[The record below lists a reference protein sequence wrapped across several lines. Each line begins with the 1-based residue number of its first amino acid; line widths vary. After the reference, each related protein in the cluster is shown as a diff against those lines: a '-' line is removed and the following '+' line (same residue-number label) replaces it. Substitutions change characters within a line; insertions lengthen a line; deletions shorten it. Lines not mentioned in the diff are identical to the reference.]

1 MEFNI
6 EFSRYLEEQLKQL
19 LISTTM
25 TIIEQNQNSFSTK
38 EWMSLAEG
46 AKYAGV
52 SYNTF
57 MKFRLLGLKVSEIDG
72 IKRVSRK
79 EIDRFLEDYS
89 F

>member
-1 MEFNI
+1 
-6 EFSRYLEEQLKQL
+6 
-19 LISTTM
+19 
-25 TIIEQNQNSFSTK
+25 
-38 EWMSLAEG
+38 MSLIYGKGWLTLKEA

-57 MKFRLLGLKVSEIDG
+57 IKFRLRGLKICEIEG

-79 EIDRFLEDYS
+79 EIDRFLEEHS

>member
-1 MEFNI
+1 MRQINLD
-6 EFSRYLEEQLKQL
+6 YLVDHESQFTSK
-19 LISTTM
+19 IINT
-25 TIIEQNQNSFSTK
+25 IEQKLSSLQSN
-38 EWMSLAEG
+38 EWLSLTEA

-57 MKFRLLGLKVSEIDG
+57 IKFRVHGLKICEIDG

-79 EIDRFLEDYS
+79 EIDRFLEDHS